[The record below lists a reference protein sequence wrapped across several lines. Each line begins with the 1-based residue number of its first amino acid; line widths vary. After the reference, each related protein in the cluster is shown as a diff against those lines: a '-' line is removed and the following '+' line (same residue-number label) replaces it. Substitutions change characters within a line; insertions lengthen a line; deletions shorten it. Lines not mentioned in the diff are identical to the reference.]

1 MELKGVKFISSSR
14 GSDGHS
20 LAVTTEGQAYSWG
33 EGLLLLLLLL
43 LFELPVYSRGC

>member
-33 EGLLLLLLLL
+33 EGL
-43 LFELPVYSRGC
+43 FVVVVVVVDMFIGVIRR